1 MSYINTTKQKQLK
14 NLKLE
19 QIKISD
25 LIKSLQKICFVDKKI
40 SVQTY
45 RNKSQRYEERLLEIK
60 RTIPVLENIVKGNKE
75 NNGKDNNGKDNNRK
89 DNNGKSDQKEIK
101 RKVKGVIEVKR

>member
-1 MSYINTTKQKQLK
+1 MRKYRQKKSAKQLK

-19 QIKISD
+19 QIKIGD
-25 LIKSLQKICFVDKKI
+25 LINGLQKICFVDKKI

-75 NNGKDNNGKDNNRK
+75 NNGKDNNRK